1 MSRPTPEA
9 INEPFRGA
17 AEQVRRCDCPGCP
30 EAGLYRAPQG
40 RDRLTDYYW
49 FCLDH
54 VRQYNLAWDYFRGM
68 NEAEIEA
75 IRRYDTVWQRP
86 SWPFSGNYHAAEERL
101 RNAYHHVGGE
111 NGQDYRPHSRPWR
124 PQSPEE
130 QALAVFDLHASA
142 SFTEVKARYKKLVK
156 RLHPDAN
163 GGDRE
168 AEERLKVVNQAYH
181 TLKKAFGQETP
192 R

>member
-9 INEPFRGA
+9 INEPFRGG

-30 EAGLYRAPQG
+30 EAGLYRAPQA

-68 NEAEIEA
+68 SEEEIEA
-75 IRRYDTVWQRP
+75 IRRFDTVWQRP
-86 SWPFSGNYHAAEERL
+86 SWRFSGTYQTAEEQL
-101 RNAYHHVGGE
+101 RNAYYHVGGE
-111 NGQDYRPHSRPWR
+111 NGQDYRAQHRSRR
-124 PQSPEE
+124 PQSAEDE
-130 QALAVFDLHASA
+130 ALAVFDLQASA
-142 SFTEVKARYKKLVK
+142 SFTDVKTRYKKLVK
-156 RLHPDAN
+156 QLHPDAN

-181 TLKKAFGQETP
+181 TLKKAYGQEA
-192 R
+192 RR